1 MIETSLLRS
10 FSSLFLIFSKLRF
23 SNILLVPVWDWNF
36 KKVWQISLWFCE
48 TVFFLLFQDVLSDKD
63 KKLLLCLLFTILQI
77 LCIIFQVRGVVFAN
91 VENVFVK
98 TITLERIAGKLI
110 ALLLPRIAWA
120 PIGLVESY
128 LNR

>member
-1 MIETSLLRS
+1 MFLLIVFNFFKIAFLKYPPGACLRLEFQKSLAN
-10 FSSLFLIFSKLRF
+10 FS
-23 SNILLVPVWDWNF
+23 LVLWN
-36 KKVWQISLWFCE
+36 C
-48 TVFFLLFQDVLSDKD
+48 FFLLFQDVLSDKD
-63 KKLLLCLLFTILQI
+63 RKFLLCLLFTILQI

-120 PIGLVESY
+120 PIRLVESY